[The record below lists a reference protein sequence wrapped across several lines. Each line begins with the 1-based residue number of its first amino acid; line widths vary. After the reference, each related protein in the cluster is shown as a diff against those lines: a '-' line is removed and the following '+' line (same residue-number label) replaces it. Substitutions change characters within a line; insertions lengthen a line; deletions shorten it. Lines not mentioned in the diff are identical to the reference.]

1 MQQQFSEEDIRLV
14 DVLESMKGY
23 LVYLLRKWYLSIV
36 GVIGLTFGG
45 YYFAKVSPPKY
56 IANVSFN
63 AVDSRASMGGLMSM
77 MGISFAGGS
86 SNDVLTG
93 IFTSRNIFLTSL
105 LDDVVVDGKKEKLAN
120 LYMHAHK
127 YDTGFDEDPEWKNF
141 KFKANTIEELNK
153 QETDLLAVM
162 YDDFNDG
169 LMVAEY
175 DIATG
180 LIKAEIESPDYEV
193 SKQVGSALLRNTL
206 KFYQTKQVEN
216 ATLSLN
222 ATTKRLDSISI
233 EIASRQKLIAQSQ
246 DQNIFNQKRVTVVDQ
261 QKLMQEMAT
270 LGVMYNDASMSK
282 ENAKAGVQPSTNIVR
297 VVDDPM
303 FSTVPK
309 HPSKLLY
316 GIIGF
321 VVSLVIVIIPL
332 LIKKALIDG
341 REEDR
346 LRALREA
353 AATTTT
359 TSA

>member
-23 LVYLLRKWYLSIV
+23 LGYLLRKWYISIF
-36 GVIGLTFGG
+36 GVVGLTLGG
-45 YYFAKVSPPKY
+45 YYFAKLTPPKY

-63 AVDSRASMGGLMSM
+63 AIDSRASMGGLMSM

-93 IFTSRNIFLTSL
+93 IFTSRNVFLTSL

-127 YDTGFDEDPEWKNF
+127 YDAGFEEDPTYKNF
-141 KFKANTIEELNK
+141 KFTANSIGEINK
-153 QETDLLAVM
+153 QEMDLLAVM

-169 LMVAEY
+169 LMIAEY

-180 LIKAEIESPDYEV
+180 LIRAEIESPDYEV
-193 SKQVGSALLRNTL
+193 SKQVGSAMLRNTL
-206 KFYQTKQVEN
+206 KFYQTRQVEN
-216 ATLSLN
+216 ATTSLKN
-222 ATTKRLDSISI
+222 TTLRLDSISR
-233 EIASRQKLIAQSQ
+233 EIAYRQKLIAQSQ

-270 LGVMYNDASMSK
+270 LSVMYNDASMSK

-316 GIIGF
+316 AIIGF
-321 VVSLVIVIIPL
+321 VASLVVVIIPL

-341 REEDR
+341 HEEDR
-346 LRALREA
+346 IRALREA
-353 AATTTT
+353 SVATTTT
-359 TSA
+359 A